1 MAFYVE
7 RRDSPITL
15 DITPFLRNVFLS
27 LQRVNAEHAKQ
38 MKIQTYREL
47 DQKSVLLPL
56 MEQAFGWPFDPSEFE
71 KTIKMDPRLKE
82 SCVGFC
88 VLEGDEAVGFVGTMD
103 LATRLTD
110 GTSQNAGGVYGV
122 ATLPGHTRKGICTK
136 LMNSTHEYFREKGY
150 CFSFLTTS
158 PTIVAYGLYKKL
170 GYFDV
175 TSFPGIYKVK
185 EKTAKRKAPEPKK
198 APLDFGRM
206 LAIHQNYVEDKTG
219 FVLRENAYMKA
230 LARFNDIRS
239 GECIMTSRGYAI
251 FKKDQKQVRIREL
264 IANDKQEMRRLIE
277 AVEEK
282 AENVVY
288 GRAVL
293 DANLRQVY
301 KSLGFTVLESGHGV
315 LMVKELANTSFSEA
329 YGDKFFMTALDHF

>member
-1 MAFYVE
+1 
-7 RRDSPITL
+7 
-15 DITPFLRNVFLS
+15 
-27 LQRVNAEHAKQ
+27 
-38 MKIQTYREL
+38 MKIKNYREL

-56 MEQAFGWPFDPSEFE
+56 MEQAFGWPFDPLEFE
-71 KTIKMDPRLKE
+71 KTIRMDPRLKE
-82 SCVGFC
+82 SSVGFC
-88 VLEGDEAVGFVGTMD
+88 ALEGDEAVGFVGTMD

-110 GTSQNAGGVYGV
+110 GTSQHAGGVYGV

-136 LMNSTHEYFREKGY
+136 LMNCAHGYFREKGY
-150 CFSFLTTS
+150 HFSFLTTS
-158 PTIVAYGLYKKL
+158 PTIVAYSLYKKL

-175 TSFPGIYKVK
+175 TSFPGVYKVT
-185 EKTAKRKAPEPKK
+185 EKTAKRKTPGTKK
-198 APLDFGRM
+198 APLDFEKM
-206 LAIHQNYVEDKTG
+206 LAIHQNYVDDKTG
-219 FVLRENAYMKA
+219 FVLRDTAYMKV
-230 LARFNDIRS
+230 LARFSDIRS
-239 GECIMTSRGYAI
+239 SECIMASRSYAI

-282 AENVVY
+282 AQNVVY

-293 DANLRQVY
+293 DASLREVY

>member
-1 MAFYVE
+1 MALHVE
-7 RRDSPITL
+7 RTNSPTTL
-15 DITPFLRNVFLS
+15 HITPFCGTFFFHFNGLTLRHV
-27 LQRVNAEHAKQ
+27 EQ
-38 MKIQTYREL
+38 MKIQSYREL
-47 DQKSVLLPL
+47 DRKSVLLPL
-56 MEQAFGWPFDPSEFE
+56 MEQAFGWPFDPIEFE

-88 VLEGDEAVGFVGTMD
+88 ALEGDKAVGFVGTMD
-103 LATRLTD
+103 LATRLVD
-110 GTSQNAGGVYGV
+110 GTSQNTGGVYGV

-136 LMNSTHEYFREKGY
+136 LMNCAHEYFQERGY
-150 CFSFLTTS
+150 RFSFLTTS

-175 TSFPGIYKVK
+175 TSFPGVYKVK
-185 EKTAKRKAPEPKK
+185 ERTAKRKALEEKK
-198 APLDFGRM
+198 APLNFGRM
-206 LAIHQNYVEDKTG
+206 LDIYRNYMKDKVG
-219 FVLRENAYMKA
+219 LVLRDMAYMKA
-230 LARFNDIRS
+230 LTKFNDIRS

-264 IANDKQEMRRLIE
+264 IASEKQEMRRLIE

-282 AENVVY
+282 AQDVVY

-293 DANLRQVY
+293 DTSLKQVY
-301 KSLGFTVLESGHGV
+301 ESLGFTVLESGHGV
-315 LMVKELANTSFSEA
+315 LMVKELANTSFSKA